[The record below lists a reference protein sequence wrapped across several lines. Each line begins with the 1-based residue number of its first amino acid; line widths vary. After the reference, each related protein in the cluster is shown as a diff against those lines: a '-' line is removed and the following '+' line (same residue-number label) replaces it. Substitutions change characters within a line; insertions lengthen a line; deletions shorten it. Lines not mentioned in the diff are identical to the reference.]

1 MMQKNVLLILSLG
14 IVFTTL
20 MSCGGCGIS
29 VGMDAKYTEPL
40 DWALDRAGVSII
52 DTQTSNGAISFDGS
66 TQSQVIV
73 HAWKEVR
80 AHNEEDAKEFAR
92 QVQVHAER
100 NGNVIM

>member
-1 MMQKNVLLILSLG
+1 MMQKNVLFILSLG

-40 DWALDRAGVSII
+40 DWAFDGTGVSII
-52 DTQTSNGAISFDGS
+52 DAQTSNGAIAFGGS
-66 TQSQVIV
+66 AQNQVIV

-80 AHNEEDAKEFAR
+80 AHNEEDSSPNRFTLL
-92 QVQVHAER
+92 V
-100 NGNVIM
+100 